1 VVLSGLAEG
10 VDQLVGFT
18 ALDSDLELWAILPTS
33 ISEYE
38 KDFLQPEALEKFRL
52 LLGYSSHVLNAST
65 LNGCEEN
72 YFSRPNKK

>member
-1 VVLSGLAEG
+1 MVLSGLAEG

-38 KDFLQPEALEKFRL
+38 KDFLPRPAELKQDFKISFLSI
-52 LLGYSSHVLNAST
+52 SSKNKMMPLAS
-65 LNGCEEN
+65 LW
-72 YFSRPNKK
+72 